1 VKEDLGLG
9 RHVLHEDLARC
20 SAPQGEFSVD
30 GDLRHH
36 EYVRPFVICHEIS
49 FSLIYL
55 AGAFKNMVIPD
66 RIQRSLP
73 GEAKS

>member
-1 VKEDLGLG
+1 
-9 RHVLHEDLARC
+9 
-20 SAPQGEFSVD
+20 
-30 GDLRHH
+30 
-36 EYVRPFVICHEIS
+36 VRPFVICHEIS